1 MPDCVVDT
9 NVLLVASAAEPFS
22 PFADT
27 HVPPGQQRIVFEWLA
42 AFRRDTTRRLALDD
56 AWRIY
61 EEYRNRLTDQDFGL
75 LAIHDKL
82 QTARIVTLEWDAAGY
97 AVVPAALQ
105 TSDPSDRKF
114 LGVALSDPATIVIVN
129 AADSD
134 WLEVERELDAAGVR
148 VVHLLESWLRE
159 GMASR

>member
-1 MPDCVVDT
+1 MRDCIVDT

-27 HVPPGQQRIVFEWLA
+27 HVPVEQQQVVFEWLA
-42 AFRRDTTRRLALDD
+42 AFRRDSDRRLTLDD

-75 LAIHDKL
+75 LAIHEKL
-82 QTARIVTLEWDAAGY
+82 QSARMVTVAWDAAGY
-97 AVVPAALQ
+97 AVVPESLQ
-105 TSDPSDRKF
+105 ACDPSDRKF
-114 LGVALSDPATIVIVN
+114 LAVALSDPDTLAIVN

-134 WLEVERELDAAGVR
+134 WIEIERELAAAGVN
-148 VVHLLESWLRE
+148 VVHIVEAWLRE
-159 GMASR
+159 GMARR